1 MLRGITWETFLEWQA
16 FESLEPFE
24 TERQDYRIAHVVH
37 ALWTIARAQIG
48 NTEERPIAD
57 FLLNFGDLKI
67 ARADLTVKQT
77 VEYQEMLID
86 SWCFLNN
93 AALAAAAKGVH

>member
-1 MLRGITWETFLEWQA
+1 M
-16 FESLEPFE
+16 EPFE
-24 TERQDYRIAHVVH
+24 TERQDYRIAHVVQ

-57 FLLNFGDLKI
+57 FLLNFGDLKV
-67 ARADLTVKQT
+67 ARQDPIVKQT
-77 VEYQEMLID
+77 VAYQEMLID